1 MPVVTEGRFDGR
13 GVGPAAGRHA
23 VRTPWR
29 PLWVAFFLLWPAPL
43 APSQT
48 GGGHTLFGDFK
59 VDESKL
65 PGPER
70 QIFNIILYDSLG
82 RVAGRQSVA
91 SGGRYHFA
99 GVRNGEYD
107 IVVESGN
114 EEAARIHVVLTFPL
128 QTDVRT
134 DISLE
139 WRRPP
144 GGRSDD
150 KAAVVRASDFYQR
163 PRATEARFAGAQEAF
178 KKKEYEQAITLL
190 RQVVAEDPKDFE
202 AWTELGTLHFK
213 RGKAGEA
220 EKFYLRALEERPTFI
235 LALLNLGKLRVE
247 RKDYEGAI
255 AVLLQ
260 AVKERP
266 QSAEAHYFLGEAYLQ
281 VKKGS
286 KAVGYL
292 SEALRLDPDGMA
304 EAHLRLA
311 ALYNAAG
318 MKDRAAAE
326 YEQFLAKRPDHP
338 DRKRLE
344 QYVRGHKRP

>member
-1 MPVVTEGRFDGR
+1 MPVVTEGRFDSPGAR
-13 GVGPAAGRHA
+13 PAAGRPA
-23 VRTPWR
+23 WRARWR
-29 PLWVAFFLLWPAPL
+29 PLWAAFFLLWL
-43 APSQT
+43 AGMAAAQV

-70 QIFNIILYDSLG
+70 QIFNVVLYDSLG

-91 SGGRYHFA
+91 GGGRYSFA

-107 IVVESGN
+107 IAVELGN
-114 EEAARIHVVLTFPL
+114 AEVARIHVVLTFPL
-128 QTDVRT
+128 QTDVRN

-139 WRRPP
+139 WRRPS

-163 PRATEARFAGAQEAF
+163 PRATEARFAGAQEAV
-178 KKKEYEQAITLL
+178 KKKEYDQAIALL
-190 RQVVAEDPKDFE
+190 RHVVAEDPKDFE

-220 EKFYLRALEERPTFI
+220 EKFYLRALQERPTFI

-255 AVLLQ
+255 AVLLR
-260 AVKERP
+260 AVEERP
-266 QSAEAHYFLGEAYLQ
+266 QSAEVNYFLGEAYLQ

-286 KAVGYL
+286 KAVGHLY
-292 SEALRLDPDGMA
+292 EALRLDPAGMA

-326 YEQFLAKRPDHP
+326 YEQFLAKKPDHP
-338 DRKRLE
+338 DRKRIE
-344 QYVRGHKRP
+344 QYVREHKRP

>member
-1 MPVVTEGRFDGR
+1 MPVVTEGRFDSPGT
-13 GVGPAAGRHA
+13 GPAAGRSA
-23 VRTPWR
+23 GRTRWL
-29 PLWVAFFLLWPAPL
+29 PLWAAFLLLWPAGTALP
-43 APSQT
+43 QT

-59 VDESKL
+59 VDDSKL

-70 QIFNIILYDSLG
+70 QIFNVILYDSLG

-91 SGGRYHFA
+91 GGGRYSFV

-107 IVVESGN
+107 IVVEAGN
-114 EEAARIHVVLTFPL
+114 EEVARIRVVLTFPL
-128 QTDVRT
+128 QTDVRN

-139 WRRPP
+139 WRRPRV
-144 GGRSDD
+144 GLSDD

-163 PRATEARFAGAQEAF
+163 PRATEAGFAGAQEAV

-220 EKFYLRALEERPTFI
+220 EKLYLRALQERPTFI
-235 LALLNLGKLRVE
+235 VALLNLGKLRVE
-247 RKDYEGAI
+247 RKDYDGAI
-255 AVLLQ
+255 VVLLR
-260 AVKERP
+260 AVKELP
-266 QSAEAHYFLGEAYLQ
+266 QSAEANYFLGEAFLQ

-292 SEALRLDPDGMA
+292 SEAIRLDPAGMA

-318 MKDRAAAE
+318 MKERAAAE
-326 YEQFLAKRPDHP
+326 YEQFLARRPDHP
-338 DRKRLE
+338 DRKKIE
-344 QYVRGHKRP
+344 QYVREHKRP